1 MNEKT
6 FAEIIEETKGVVL
19 TAIGKFLHHDL
30 VYAIDDVAQETYL
43 RAYKGLASGK
53 FKGDSKI
60 STWLYTIARNESFR
74 MNDKHARLVKFQ
86 MKSGAIDTDEPYE
99 TYDDEIEDIERMK
112 DSIDVMPKKYRDVF
126 VQTIQGA
133 NEKV

>member
-1 MNEKT
+1 
-6 FAEIIEETKGVVL
+6 
-19 TAIGKFLHHDL
+19 
-30 VYAIDDVAQETYL
+30 
-43 RAYKGLASGK
+43 
-53 FKGDSKI
+53 
-60 STWLYTIARNESFR
+60 
-74 MNDKHARLVKFQ
+74 
-86 MKSGAIDTDEPYE
+86 MKSGEIDTDEPYE